1 MAETTLQSK
10 IQEKKTF
17 ASGYVFGAPIKD
29 LGWAAMLLMGVASGF
44 IALFF
49 ATFCGIVFVL
59 FYNAA
64 GHHADYT
71 VSYRL
76 MGAPAGGVVMV
87 LVLAYLGTFWV
98 KRIFRR
104 A

>member
-1 MAETTLQSK
+1 MAETTLQANTK
-10 IQEKKTF
+10 ERKTF
-17 ASGYVFGAPIKD
+17 ATGYVFGAPIKD
-29 LGWAAMLLMGVASGF
+29 LGWLGMLLMGLASGF
-44 IALFF
+44 IAFFF

-64 GHHADYT
+64 GHHADFT

-76 MGAPAGGVVMV
+76 MGLPCGVAVAV
-87 LVLAYLGTFWV
+87 LALAYLGTFWV